1 MNLEPPT
8 GPQSIASKASTS
20 AATTTFPS
28 RRNKPL
34 LEVLIFAELE
44 IVLTRGLQVSLW
56 TFESRYVRTL
66 D

>member
-8 GPQSIASKASTS
+8 GPQSIASNS

-28 RRNKPL
+28 LWNKPL

-44 IVLTRGLQVSLW
+44 IVLTMKA
-56 TFESRYVRTL
+56 
-66 D
+66 DM